1 MVGITLEQAQA
12 QLDSYMAAEIA
23 VLSNQSYKIGNREFK
38 RADLAVIQ
46 TGITTWN
53 DRVKGLLRQ
62 QLGRS
67 RSRTIVARG

>member
-12 QLDSYMAAEIA
+12 QLELYLAAEIA
-23 VLSNQSYKIGNREFK
+23 VLSNQSYKIADREFK

-46 TGITTWN
+46 AGIETWN
-53 DRVKGLLRQ
+53 ERVKKLLRT
-62 QLGRS
+62 QLGRG